1 MGSCA
6 GKKSVQVDTT
16 RPTIIS
22 KSAAG
27 NSKAASFSKSTALE
41 TAALRKVYEEE
52 GQYMNRKVKACFE
65 IAFAGEAPHTAEIN
79 MKFINLGETGT
90 LHLTKVLPAFTG
102 LKSLRLWK
110 TKLGIEGAKLL
121 GAVLP
126 RLPQLEVLSL
136 EDNEIKA
143 EGANY
148 IARALPSVPLI
159 KELYLHVNKMGQ
171 EGVSALNSAF
181 ESKTN
186 LKILTMDENQIA
198 KSGLRMLLAS
208 LSNTMPILTLL
219 GLAFNQLG
227 DDGALELIGV
237 LGKMPEL
244 KKLTLS
250 GNNISPNAEKQLKQA
265 APTVDF
271 LF

>member
-6 GKKSVQVDTT
+6 GKKSVQVDTS
-16 RPTIIS
+16 RPVIVG
-22 KSAAG
+22 KSTQ
-27 NSKAASFSKSTALE
+27 SFSKSPE
-41 TAALRKVYEEE
+41 QEMIELRKMYEEE

-65 IAFAGEAPHTAEIN
+65 VAFAGEAPHTAEIN
-79 MKFINLGETGT
+79 MKFINLGETGA
-90 LHLTKVLPAFTG
+90 LHLVKVLPAFTG

-126 RLPQLEVLSL
+126 RLAQLEVLSL

-148 IARALPSVPLI
+148 IARALPSVPLV

-171 EGVSALNSAF
+171 EGVTALSAAF
-181 ESKTN
+181 AIKAN
-186 LKILTMDENQIA
+186 LRILTMDENQIA
-198 KSGLRMLLAS
+198 KPGLQILLTS
-208 LSNTMPILTLL
+208 LTKTMPIITLL

-227 DDGALELIGV
+227 DDGAMELINA
-237 LGKMPEL
+237 LNKMPEL

-250 GNNISPNAEKQLKQA
+250 GNNLSSNAEKQLKLA
-265 APTVDF
+265 APSIDF